1 MPITTYV
8 EYMKIYKI
16 RLNVFSRKD
25 DESSKIEARENDIMN
40 AIQARMSKPMS
51 EDDRFGNLLAEKLK
65 KLSFGINLQA
75 KNEIDNMMFKYSM
88 MSHNSSE

>member
-1 MPITTYV
+1 
-8 EYMKIYKI
+8 MKIYKI
-16 RLNVFSRKD
+16 RLNLFSRKD

-65 KLSFGINLQA
+65 KLSFEINLQA

>member
-65 KLSFGINLQA
+65 KLSFEINLQA

>member
-40 AIQARMSKPMS
+40 AIQARMSKPMP
-51 EDDRFGNLLAEKLK
+51 EDDRFGNLLAEKLT